1 MGAWVRNGHIL
12 TISREEKNKVQNGHI
27 LTVKGSLNT

>member
-12 TISREEKNKVQNGHI
+12 TISREEKNKVQNGQL
-27 LTVKGSLNT
+27 LTEMVAF